1 MSRKEIIR
9 EFVQKFMMDEG
20 VSLIGADA
28 LLHTDVEAAY
38 TKLSK
43 TLSNEQK
50 ELLLDFDS
58 KMNMLNTREFELYF
72 TSGFEHGLTFPKDL
86 LQEKE

>member
-1 MSRKEIIR
+1 MSRKEIVR

-50 ELLLDFDS
+50 DLLLDLDS
-58 KMNMLNTREFELYF
+58 KMNKLNTREFELYF
-72 TSGFEHGLTFPKDL
+72 TSGFEHGITFPKDL
-86 LQEKE
+86 LTAKE